1 MTSNPDPPPRVFGLV
16 AHRSPVI
23 TCQLQAGNSEV
34 SRAHRC
40 FHGRGHGCG
49 HSRCQSS
56 ADRRDYRCGHARARR
71 IGRRCGQDCGHPC
84 RHRHGR
90 CPGHSLGHARACRRG
105 HSRSCRLGQTC
116 GHGHPRG
123 RPLDSHPI
131 GKACRLRNPQP
142 AVVTVSPQPPPD
154 SCTANCKL
162 ETRVLRAFAVS
173 RRPSAVLNRIPGPRL
188 EFPAL
193 CAGLTSRPDSP

>member
-40 FHGRGHGCG
+40 FHGRG
-49 HSRCQSS
+49 
-56 ADRRDYRCGHARARR
+56 
-71 IGRRCGQDCGHPC
+71 
-84 RHRHGR
+84 HGR